1 MREMRRDYRQAA
13 GLDATEASSTHKTSD
28 TAQPNRW
35 LSSKR
40 PTYSE
45 QLPREKTTVGK
56 SQSRVF
62 DIERPVT
69 WVGLAGFMG
78 AGKSRIGWELSRRL
92 GLHFVDTDKVIERVS
107 CLSVPDIFEH
117 YGEKV
122 FRDYE
127 TEVVR
132 RCLKLDFVVVS
143 TGGGTVV
150 RDVNRAMLKS
160 RGPVVLLSAS
170 PETTYQRTRRHKR
183 PLLECDDPVG
193 RIRELM
199 AARKDAYEDA
209 ATIKVSTD
217 ERPSSDVVEE
227 IVHKLWL
234 WFEDPTF
241 EDATFEDPKDK
252 PHPSQRG
259 SG

>member
-1 MREMRRDYRQAA
+1 MSKRINARRLSARRLRLNVREMRRDYRYKVTCLEAPKPVA
-13 GLDATEASSTHKTSD
+13 ATERSP
-28 TAQPNRW
+28 QPEAPSHTPHNRII
-35 LSSKR
+35 
-40 PTYSE
+40 
-45 QLPREKTTVGK
+45 
-56 SQSRVF
+56 

-69 WVGLAGFMG
+69 WVVLAGFMG
-78 AGKSRIGWELSRRL
+78 AGKSRIGWELSRHL

-117 YGEKV
+117 YGENV

-170 PETTYQRTRRHKR
+170 PETTYERTRRHKR

-199 AARKDAYEDA
+199 AARKNAYEDA
-209 ATIKVSTD
+209 ATLHVSTD
-217 ERPSSDVVEE
+217 GRPSSDVVEE

-234 WFEDPTF
+234 WLEGHPW
-241 EDATFEDPKDK
+241 EDAADEPR
-252 PHPSQRG
+252 SQRG
-259 SG
+259 NG